1 MYKPSGFR
9 FIAVETNTSNEEQKI
24 CCKRSTDQRSEFHS
38 FSKPMLLQREPF
50 LKMFYTINS
59 SPLHDTKYVFM
70 LNNYFEYFPIV
81 SSVFSS
87 VRVKCSLMYI
97 YSHLSCFCFSGDGDH
112 FQGWHCHFATQL
124 RRSVETGHGRNA
136 KGKLHLSITFIG
148 SVDLRTKEALKQM
161 VLFAERCR
169 LIFQA

>member
-1 MYKPSGFR
+1 
-9 FIAVETNTSNEEQKI
+9 
-24 CCKRSTDQRSEFHS
+24 
-38 FSKPMLLQREPF
+38 
-50 LKMFYTINS
+50 
-59 SPLHDTKYVFM
+59 M

-169 LIFQA
+169 LIFQAWCLDVRKITVVQGCFYFWRRITQGPKWAEDESLGVNRKFPFLKLEKKLRDF